1 MQYIGIVYAASRQ
14 PFQMKT
20 LLHSRF
26 WLPAL
31 TLAAFFA
38 DSANCPAIPET
49 SYPEAVVA
57 LPEIP
62 PLEIP
67 EEQMP
72 GIVLRKLAFDR
83 EFDSPVMLASLPD
96 ASGEQVIAMQRGEFC
111 AVRLDGSGQWRPFL
125 DFRTKMKDIL
135 LFEEGVH
142 GIAFH
147 PRFAENRLF
156 YLSYSQNEPRRTVI
170 SEMRASK
177 DSTPVALP
185 ETERVL
191 MEIPQPLAD
200 HWGGHIAFGP
210 DGCLYIA
217 LGDGGLRDDPY
228 HLAQNPWLLHGKILR
243 IDVNGRSG
251 ALPYAIPADNP
262 FAKEQTVRHEIFAL
276 GFRNPWGLSF
286 DARTGNLWC
295 ADVGQDLWEEINRV
309 EAGANYGWGD
319 REGPAKSFAHAH
331 SYLPNLVTTDPV
343 HAYTRMRSEGICIVG
358 GLLYRGQKLPQLDG
372 AFVFAD
378 WGYGTVWALG
388 IDPAS
393 GKAVRRSVL
402 HRKDPEHKFNPT
414 LVTADVD
421 GEPVLLSQD
430 GSLYR
435 LEKDED

>member
-1 MQYIGIVYAASRQ
+1 
-14 PFQMKT
+14 MKT
-20 LLHSRF
+20 PSTATF
-26 WLPAL
+26 WLPAV
-31 TLAAFFA
+31 TLAAMLTHQA
-38 DSANCPAIPET
+38 AYPAIPELGT
-49 SYPEAVVA
+49 NLPVPTAQ
-57 LPEIP
+57 PEIP
-62 PLEIP
+62 PPQIP
-67 EEQMP
+67 EEPLP
-72 GIVLRKLAFDR
+72 GIMLRKLAFDR

-125 DFRTKMKDIL
+125 DFREKMKGVV

-156 YLSYSQNEPRRTVI
+156 YLSYSQNNPRRTVI
-170 SEMRASK
+170 SEMRASDSK
-177 DSTPVALP
+177 DSTPDALP
-185 ETERVL
+185 ETERIL

-200 HWGGHIAFGP
+200 HWGGHILFGP
-210 DGCLYIA
+210 DGFLYIA
-217 LGDGGLRDDPY
+217 LGDGGLRNDPY
-228 HLAQNPWLLHGKILR
+228 RLAQNPWVLHGKVLR

-262 FAKEQTVRHEIFAL
+262 FTQAQTVRQEIFAL

-286 DARTGNLWC
+286 DARTGQLWC

-309 EAGANYGWGD
+309 ESGANYGWSD
-319 REGPAKSFAHAH
+319 HDGPTKSTFHAH
-331 SYLPNLVTTDPV
+331 SYLPDTSTTDPV
-343 HAYTRMRSEGICIVG
+343 HAYTRMRGEGICIVG
-358 GLLYRGQKLPQLDG
+358 GLLYRGEKLPQMNG

-388 IDPAS
+388 MDPAS
-393 GKAVRRSVL
+393 GQAVKRHLV

-421 GEPVLLSQD
+421 GEPVLLSQE
-430 GSLYR
+430 GSVYR

>member
-1 MQYIGIVYAASRQ
+1 
-14 PFQMKT
+14 MKT
-20 LLHSRF
+20 FPIPCSR
-26 WLPAL
+26 LPFL
-31 TLAAFFA
+31 MLAAFLLHGPGY
-38 DSANCPAIPET
+38 PAIPDAG
-49 SYPEAVVA
+49 PPLPVPA

-67 EEQMP
+67 EEPMP
-72 GIVLRKLAFDR
+72 GIVLRRLAFDR

-125 DFRTKMKDIL
+125 DFRAKMKGIL

-156 YLSYSQNEPRRTVI
+156 YLSYTQNEPRRTVI
-170 SEMRASK
+170 SEMRATSAK
-177 DSTPVALP
+177 DATPDAMP

-191 MEIPQPLAD
+191 LEIPQPLAD

-228 HLAQNPWLLHGKILR
+228 SLAQNPWVLHGKVLR
-243 IDVNGRSG
+243 IDVSDHSG
-251 ALPYAIPADNP
+251 TLPYAIPADNP
-262 FAKEQTVRHEIFAL
+262 FVKSQTVRPEIFAL

-286 DARTGNLWC
+286 DARSGQLWL

-319 REGPAKSFAHAH
+319 REGPAKSFAHPH
-331 SYLPNLVTTDPV
+331 SYLPNTTTTDPV
-343 HAYTRMRSEGICIVG
+343 HAYTRMRGEGICIVG
-358 GLLYRGQKLPQLDG
+358 GLLYRGRKLPQLDG
-372 AFVFAD
+372 TFVFAD

-388 IDPAS
+388 IAPSS
-393 GKAVRRSVL
+393 GLPTRRSVL
-402 HRKDPEHKFNPT
+402 HRKDPEHKFNPS

-430 GSLYR
+430 GTLYR
-435 LEKDED
+435 LEKDDD

>member
-1 MQYIGIVYAASRQ
+1 MIPPTI
-14 PFQMKT
+14 
-20 LLHSRF
+20 SRF

-31 TLAAFFA
+31 TLAAFLA
-38 DSANCPAIPET
+38 DSPAYSAFPDT
-49 SYPEAVVA
+49 APPMPVPA

-96 ASGEQVIAMQRGEFC
+96 DSGEQVIAMQRGEFC

-156 YLSYSQNEPRRTVI
+156 YLSYTQNDPRRTVI

-177 DSTPVALP
+177 DSTPDALP

-191 MEIPQPLAD
+191 LEIPQPLAD

-228 HLAQNPWLLHGKILR
+228 RLAQNPWVLHGKILR

-251 ALPYAIPADNP
+251 KLPYAIPDDNP
-262 FAKEQTVRHEIFAL
+262 FTKAQTVRPEIFAL

-286 DARTGNLWC
+286 DARSGQLWL

-309 EAGANYGWGD
+309 ESGANYGWSD

-331 SYLPNLVTTDPV
+331 SYLPNMAITEPV
-343 HAYTRMRSEGICIVG
+343 HAYTRMRGEGICIVG

-393 GKAVRRSVL
+393 GKASRRSVL
-402 HRKDPEHKFNPT
+402 HRKDPEHKFNPS

-430 GSLYR
+430 GALYR
-435 LEKDED
+435 LEKDAD

>member
-1 MQYIGIVYAASRQ
+1 
-14 PFQMKT
+14 MKSPV
-20 LLHSRF
+20 LSNFWLHSF
-26 WLPAL
+26 F
-31 TLAAFFA
+31 AAFFLA
-38 DSANCPAIPET
+38 AGPTDAAIPDA
-49 SYPEAVVA
+49 SSPQPVPVP
-57 LPEIP
+57 PEIP
-62 PLEIP
+62 AAELP
-67 EEQMP
+67 EETMT
-72 GIVLRKLAFDR
+72 GVVLRKLAFDR

-96 ASGEQVIAMQRGEFC
+96 ASGEQVVAMQRGEFC

-125 DFRTKMKDIL
+125 DFREKMKGIV

-156 YLSYSQNEPRRTVI
+156 YISYSQNEPRRTVI

-177 DSTPVALP
+177 DATPDALP

-191 MEIPQPLAD
+191 LEIPQPLAD

-217 LGDGGLRDDPY
+217 LGDGGLRNDPY
-228 HLAQNPWLLHGKILR
+228 RLAQNPWVLHGKVLR

-251 ALPYAIPADNP
+251 NLPYAIPEDNP
-262 FAKEQTVRHEIFAL
+262 FAKEQTVRREIFAL

-286 DARTGNLWC
+286 DARTGQLWC

-309 EAGANYGWGD
+309 EAGANYGWSD
-319 REGPAKSFAHAH
+319 REGPAKSAFHAH
-331 SYLPNLVTTDPV
+331 SYLPDTAITDPV
-343 HAYTRMRSEGICIVG
+343 HAYTRLRGEGICIVG

-378 WGYGTVWALG
+378 WGYGTIWALG
-388 IDPAS
+388 IDPTS
-393 GKAVRRSVL
+393 GLPSRRSVL
-402 HRKDPEHKFNPT
+402 HRKDAEHKFNPT

-430 GSLYR
+430 GALYR
-435 LEKDED
+435 LEKDDD

>member
-1 MQYIGIVYAASRQ
+1 MQVMPI
-14 PFQMKT
+14 PPMKT

-31 TLAAFFA
+31 AVAALFA
-38 DSANCPAIPET
+38 DSSTYSAIPDAGPT
-49 SYPEAVVA
+49 LPVPA

-67 EEQMP
+67 EEQMT

-125 DFRTKMKDIL
+125 DFRAKMKGL
-135 LFEEGVH
+135 VLFEEGVH

-156 YLSYSQNEPRRTVI
+156 YISYSQNDPRRTVI

-177 DSTPVALP
+177 DSTPDALP

-210 DGCLYIA
+210 DSCLYIA

-228 HLAQNPWLLHGKILR
+228 CLAQNPWLLHGKILR

-251 ALPYAIPADNP
+251 SLPYAIPEDNP
-262 FAKEQTVRHEIFAL
+262 FAKEQSVRREIFAL

-286 DARTGNLWC
+286 DARSGKLWC

-309 EAGANYGWGD
+309 ESGANYGWSD
-319 REGPAKSFAHAH
+319 REGPAKSFAHPH
-331 SYLPNLVTTDPV
+331 SYLPNVATTDAV
-343 HAYTRMRSEGICIVG
+343 HAYTRMRGEGICIVG

-372 AFVFAD
+372 DFVFAD

-388 IDPAS
+388 IDPSTGQAS
-393 GKAVRRSVL
+393 RRSVL
-402 HRKDPEHKFNPT
+402 HRKEPEHKFNPT

-430 GSLYR
+430 GALYR
-435 LEKDED
+435 LEKDDE